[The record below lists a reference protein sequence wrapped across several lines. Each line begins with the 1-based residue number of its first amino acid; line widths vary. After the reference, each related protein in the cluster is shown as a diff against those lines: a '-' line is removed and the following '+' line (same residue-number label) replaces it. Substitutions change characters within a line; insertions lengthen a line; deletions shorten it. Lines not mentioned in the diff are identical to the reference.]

1 MNGPAYKRNG
11 IAPGQSSLTDDELR
25 RVHAM
30 KATEA
35 TWADIQTAIGRP
47 AKDAYLRATR
57 GGALARALG
66 GSIPE
71 PPPPPEPTV
80 GWSETADGT
89 VVESPVSERI
99 RTLDDLLAACAV
111 DLNVWTVERFVV
123 NKWETAAASNDGA
136 GGMKVQELF
145 QVKAWLKPAH
155 ALATATA
162 VIDAM
167 RADMIAHAPKY
178 APIRY
183 AVPRDGE
190 RHMLEVCLFDV
201 HIGMLAWAQEA
212 GTDYDVTIAADIV
225 ADAVDRLATRA
236 SGWPIDRI
244 LVPLGNDWMHTDA
257 TIDGKGGATTR
268 GTPQDVDSRWQKQF
282 RTARQAAVG
291 AIDTLRQVAP
301 VDVVIVPGN
310 HDSERMFTLGEVLD
324 AWYRADDAVT
334 IRNDPSP
341 RKYYRYGTT
350 LLGLAHGHNE
360 KHGDLPLIMATE
372 AGADWSE
379 TTHREWHVG
388 HRHRKGEA
396 IPVAEHSAVRVR
408 TMPSLAPADAW
419 HAAKGYHHVRAAEA
433 YIWAHGE
440 GYVGHLSVNAKE
452 SAA

>member
-1 MNGPAYKRNG
+1 MTGGGTGLGAG
-11 IAPGQSSLTDDELR
+11 ASSLSPGQLR
-25 RVHAM
+25 EIALR
-30 KATEA
+30 KEA
-35 TWADIQTAIGRP
+35 GESWDVIERALGRTCR
-47 AKDAYLRATR
+47 DAWLRAKAN
-57 GGALARALG
+57 GALARALAG
-66 GSIPE
+66 GEDTPAPE
-71 PPPPPEPTV
+71 TPPTRQETV
-80 GWSETADGT
+80 TETGRET
-89 VVESPVSERI
+89 VIESAASARI
-99 RTLDDLLAACAV
+99 RTLDDLLAACEV
-111 DLNVWTVERFVV
+111 DLSAWTVDRFVV

-136 GGMKVQELF
+136 GGMTVQELF

-162 VIDAM
+162 VLDAM
-167 RADMIAHAPKY
+167 RADMIAHAPRY

-183 AVPRDGE
+183 NRPRDGE

-212 GTDYDVTIAADIV
+212 GADYDVTIASDVI
-225 ADAVDRLATRA
+225 ADAVDRLVANA
-236 SGWPIDRI
+236 SGWPVDRV

-268 GTPQDVDSRWQKQF
+268 GTPQDVDTRWQRQF
-282 RTARQAAVG
+282 RMARTAAVG

-310 HDSERMFTLGEVLD
+310 HDSERMFTLGEVLE

-334 IRNDPSP
+334 IRNSP
-341 RKYYRYGTT
+341 APRDYYRYGST

-360 KHGDLPLIMATE
+360 KHADLPLIMATE
-372 AGADWSE
+372 AADDWAA
-379 TTHREWHVG
+379 TTHREWHIG

-419 HAAKGYHHVRAAEA
+419 HAAKGYHHMRAAEA
-433 YIWAHGE
+433 YIWNHDD
-440 GYVGHLSVNAKE
+440 GYVGHLSVNAKGG
-452 SAA
+452 AV

>member
-1 MNGPAYKRNG
+1 MDCDGATLRKRMRRAEDNG
-11 IAPGQSSLTDDELR
+11 SLAAAL
-25 RVHAM
+25 
-30 KATEA
+30 ATEER
-35 TWADIQTAIGRP
+35 AIAAGMRT
-47 AKDAYLRATR
+47 DAR
-57 GGALARALG
+57 
-66 GSIPE
+66 
-71 PPPPPEPTV
+71 
-80 GWSETADGT
+80 
-89 VVESPVSERI
+89 
-99 RTLDDLLAACAV
+99 
-111 DLNVWTVERFVV
+111 NV
-123 NKWETAAASNDGA
+123 TAAAVVAPEVEQTTDMDGGVTLRVKNLPRVKTVDEVIAA
-136 GGMKVQELF
+136 GGLD
-145 QVKAWLKPAH
+145 PAH
-155 ALATATA
+155 WTVKSATLKAYEGFMKSPTGDPIVVPLTSATVQLAPNRGAVAAIAAIAAL
-162 VIDAM
+162 IEDAK
-167 RADMIAHAPKY
+167 AHAPKY

-183 AVPRDGE
+183 SQPRADE
-190 RHMLEVCLFDV
+190 RHMIEVCLFDV
-201 HIGMLAWAQEA
+201 HIGMLAWAEEA
-212 GTDYDVTIAADIV
+212 GTDYDVTIAADVV
-225 ADAVDRLATRA
+225 ADAVDRLAARA
-236 SGWPIDRI
+236 SGWPTDRI

-268 GTPQDVDSRWQKQF
+268 GTPQDVDTRWQKQF
-282 RTARQAAVG
+282 RTARLAAVR

-419 HAAKGYHHVRAAEA
+419 HAAKGYHHIRAAEA
-433 YIWAHGE
+433 YIWAHAH

-452 SAA
+452 STA